1 MQGHYAYLYKDIM
14 PICTRTLRL
23 FVQGH
28 YAYLYKDITHI
39 CTRTLCPF
47 LSGGFLDSQ
56 KRHFRIRLSSGFRL
70 ALNDIFAVLEF
81 YAMYIGSSIRTF
93 RNNVSFRSSR
103 TKHLCNLDH
112 CWERKLKLTITT
124 VFPKQQLKQILIG
137 PVRKISTAKL
147 YPLETDMNDCTK

>member
-1 MQGHYAYLYKDIM
+1 LCIRCICARTLCLFVQGHYAYLYKDIT
-14 PICTRTLRL
+14 PICARTLRLFVQGHYAYLCKDITPICARTLRL

-112 CWERKLKLTITT
+112 C
-124 VFPKQQLKQILIG
+124 
-137 PVRKISTAKL
+137 
-147 YPLETDMNDCTK
+147 